1 MPGGSI
7 IFHLNSNSFM
17 TILTCSYSYFDG
29 DAPEET
35 KVKTEVNSEEEEE
48 GNLKA
53 KCKSQR

>member
-1 MPGGSI
+1 M
-7 IFHLNSNSFM
+7 FHLSSNSSM

-35 KVKTEVNSEEEEE
+35 KVKTEVNSEEEEA